1 MINEDAS
8 VRSTNLHE
16 FPRAVEL
23 YVNAMGSRLTA
34 A

>member
-8 VRSTNLHE
+8 VRSTNLPE
-16 FPRAVEL
+16 FPRVVEL

-34 A
+34 V